1 MRFMKKIKSESIS
14 KGQISDKM
22 NSKSNK
28 KGSKR
33 TNAYFISGAVIT
45 IAFVVLMFAGLIH
58 TPYDP
63 NAMSGAEKFSSPS
76 LSHIM
81 GTDNFGRDIFSRVL
95 KGISMTGLVAVST
108 VAIGGSIGTIVGAI
122 TGYYGGIV
130 DEIVMRINDALN
142 GFPSILVAL
151 IIVSIIGPGKYNVIL
166 ALGILF
172 IPSFARIVRSEYIS
186 LKERDFVKS
195 ARLMGAGNI
204 RIIFRHIFPNI
215 RSTLFVT
222 ITIGFN
228 NAVLAEAGL
237 SYLGIGIQPPDA
249 SLGSMLS
256 DAQSYLFTAPWYAI
270 MPGMT
275 IVLFVLGFSLLAEG
289 IRIKAEGEND

>member
-1 MRFMKKIKSESIS
+1 MKIKRKSRVGTQKRRSIYLTA
-14 KGQISDKM
+14 GV
-22 NSKSNK
+22 
-28 KGSKR
+28 
-33 TNAYFISGAVIT
+33 VIT
-45 IAFVVLMFAGLIH
+45 AVFAVLMFIGFIH
-58 TPYDP
+58 TPYSP
-63 NAMSGAEKFSSPS
+63 NAMNASEKFMAPSP
-76 LSHIM
+76 SHIM

-108 VAIGGSIGTIVGAI
+108 VAIGGGIGTVIGAV

-130 DEIVMRINDALN
+130 DEVIMRINDALN
-142 GFPSILVAL
+142 GFPSILLAL
-151 IIVSIIGPGKYNVIL
+151 VIVSIAGPGKYNVIM

-195 ARLMGAGNI
+195 ARLMGAGNL
-204 RIIFRHIFPNI
+204 RIIFRHIFPNVLP
-215 RSTLFVT
+215 TLFVT

-256 DAQSYLFTAPWYAI
+256 DAQSFLFTAPWYAV

-275 IVLFVLGFSLLAEG
+275 IVLVVLGFSLLAEG
-289 IRIKAEGEND
+289 IREKMSDEEI

>member
-1 MRFMKKIKSESIS
+1 MKIKRKSRVGTQKRRSIYLTA
-14 KGQISDKM
+14 GV
-22 NSKSNK
+22 
-28 KGSKR
+28 
-33 TNAYFISGAVIT
+33 VIT
-45 IAFVVLMFAGLIH
+45 AVFAVLMFIGFIH
-58 TPYDP
+58 TPYSP
-63 NAMSGAEKFSSPS
+63 NAMNASEKFMAPSP
-76 LSHIM
+76 SHIM

-108 VAIGGSIGTIVGAI
+108 VAIGGGIGTVIGAV

-130 DEIVMRINDALN
+130 DEVIMRINDALN
-142 GFPSILVAL
+142 GFPSILLAL
-151 IIVSIIGPGKYNVIL
+151 VIVSIAGPGKYNVIM

-195 ARLMGAGNI
+195 ARLMGAGNL
-204 RIIFRHIFPNI
+204 RIIFRHIFPNVLP
-215 RSTLFVT
+215 TLFVT

-256 DAQSYLFTAPWYAI
+256 DAQSFLFTAPWYAV
-270 MPGMT
+270 MPGVT

-289 IRIKAEGEND
+289 IREKMSDEEI

>member
-1 MRFMKKIKSESIS
+1 MRFMKK
-14 KGQISDKM
+14 
-22 NSKSNK
+22 NK
-28 KGSKR
+28 H
-33 TNAYFISGAVIT
+33 TNAYFISGAAIT
-45 IAFVVLMFAGLIH
+45 VLFIILMLIGLIH

-63 NAMSGAEKFSSPS
+63 NAMNGAEKLSSPS
-76 LSHIM
+76 FSHIM

-108 VAIGGSIGTIVGAI
+108 VAIGGSIGTITGAV
-122 TGYYGGIV
+122 TGYYGGLV

-142 GFPSILVAL
+142 GFPSILIAL

-195 ARLMGAGNI
+195 ARLMGAGNM

-222 ITIGFN
+222 ATIGFN

-289 IRIKAEGEND
+289 IRIEAEREQN

>member
-1 MRFMKKIKSESIS
+1 MRFMKK
-14 KGQISDKM
+14 
-22 NSKSNK
+22 NK
-28 KGSKR
+28 H
-33 TNAYFISGAVIT
+33 TNAYFISGAAIT
-45 IAFVVLMFAGLIH
+45 VLFIILMLIGLIH

-63 NAMSGAEKFSSPS
+63 NAMNGAEKLSSPS
-76 LSHIM
+76 FSHIM

-108 VAIGGSIGTIVGAI
+108 VAIGGSIGTITGAV
-122 TGYYGGIV
+122 TGYYGGLV

-142 GFPSILVAL
+142 GFPSILIAL

-195 ARLMGAGNI
+195 ARLMGAGNM

-222 ITIGFN
+222 VTIGFN

-275 IVLFVLGFSLLAEG
+275 IVFFVLGFSLLAEG
-289 IRIKAEGEND
+289 IRIEAEREQN

>member
-1 MRFMKKIKSESIS
+1 MRRMKIKRKSRVGTQNRRSIYLTA
-14 KGQISDKM
+14 GVMI
-22 NSKSNK
+22 
-28 KGSKR
+28 
-33 TNAYFISGAVIT
+33 TAVF
-45 IAFVVLMFAGLIH
+45 AVLMLIGFIH
-58 TPYDP
+58 TPYSP
-63 NAMSGAEKFSSPS
+63 NAMNASEKFMAPS
-76 LSHIM
+76 RSHIM

-108 VAIGGSIGTIVGAI
+108 VAIGGSIGTVIGAV

-130 DEIVMRINDALN
+130 DEVIMRINDALN
-142 GFPSILVAL
+142 GFPSILLAL
-151 IIVSIIGPGKYNVIL
+151 VIVSIAGPGKYNVIM

-195 ARLMGAGNI
+195 ARLMGAGNL
-204 RIIFRHIFPNI
+204 RMIFRHIFPNVLP
-215 RSTLFVT
+215 TLFVT

-256 DAQSYLFTAPWYAI
+256 DAQSFLFTAPWYAV

-289 IRIKAEGEND
+289 IREKMSDEEI

>member
-1 MRFMKKIKSESIS
+1 MKIKRKSRVGTQKRRSIYLTA
-14 KGQISDKM
+14 GV
-22 NSKSNK
+22 
-28 KGSKR
+28 
-33 TNAYFISGAVIT
+33 VIT
-45 IAFVVLMFAGLIH
+45 AVFAVLMFIGFIH
-58 TPYDP
+58 TPYSP
-63 NAMSGAEKFSSPS
+63 NAMNASEKFMAPSP
-76 LSHIM
+76 SHIM

-108 VAIGGSIGTIVGAI
+108 VAIGGGIGTVIGAV

-130 DEIVMRINDALN
+130 DEVIMRINDALN
-142 GFPSILVAL
+142 GFPSILLAL
-151 IIVSIIGPGKYNVIL
+151 VIVSIAGPGKYTVIM
-166 ALGILF
+166 ALGVLF

-195 ARLMGAGNI
+195 ARLMGAGNL
-204 RIIFRHIFPNI
+204 RIIFRHIFPNVLP
-215 RSTLFVT
+215 TLFVT

-256 DAQSYLFTAPWYAI
+256 DAQSFLFTAPWYAV

-289 IRIKAEGEND
+289 IREKMSDEEI

>member
-1 MRFMKKIKSESIS
+1 MKIKRKPRVGTQNRRSIYLTA
-14 KGQISDKM
+14 GVMI
-22 NSKSNK
+22 
-28 KGSKR
+28 
-33 TNAYFISGAVIT
+33 TAVF
-45 IAFVVLMFAGLIH
+45 AVLMLIGFIH
-58 TPYDP
+58 TPYSP
-63 NAMSGAEKFSSPS
+63 NAMNASEKFMAPS
-76 LSHIM
+76 RSHIM

-108 VAIGGSIGTIVGAI
+108 VAIGGSIGTVIGAV

-130 DEIVMRINDALN
+130 DEVIMRINDALN
-142 GFPSILVAL
+142 GFPSILLAL
-151 IIVSIIGPGKYNVIL
+151 VIVSIAGPGKYNVIM

-195 ARLMGAGNI
+195 ARLMGAGNL
-204 RIIFRHIFPNI
+204 RIIFRHIFPNVLP
-215 RSTLFVT
+215 TLFVT

-256 DAQSYLFTAPWYAI
+256 DAQSFLFTAPWYAV

-289 IRIKAEGEND
+289 IREKMSDEEI

>member
-1 MRFMKKIKSESIS
+1 MKIKRKPRVGTQNRRSIYLTA
-14 KGQISDKM
+14 GVMI
-22 NSKSNK
+22 
-28 KGSKR
+28 
-33 TNAYFISGAVIT
+33 TAVF
-45 IAFVVLMFAGLIH
+45 AVLMLIGFIH
-58 TPYDP
+58 TPYSP
-63 NAMSGAEKFSSPS
+63 NAMNASEKFMAPS
-76 LSHIM
+76 RSHIM

-108 VAIGGSIGTIVGAI
+108 VAIGGSIGTVIGAV

-130 DEIVMRINDALN
+130 DEVIMRINDALN
-142 GFPSILVAL
+142 GFPSILLAL
-151 IIVSIIGPGKYNVIL
+151 VIVSIAGPGKYNVIM

-195 ARLMGAGNI
+195 ARLMGAGNL
-204 RIIFRHIFPNI
+204 RIIFRHIFPNVLP
-215 RSTLFVT
+215 TLFVT

-256 DAQSYLFTAPWYAI
+256 DAQSFLFTAPWYAV

-289 IRIKAEGEND
+289 IREKMSDDEI

>member
-1 MRFMKKIKSESIS
+1 MRRMKIKRKSRVGTQKRRSIYLTA
-14 KGQISDKM
+14 GV
-22 NSKSNK
+22 
-28 KGSKR
+28 
-33 TNAYFISGAVIT
+33 VIT
-45 IAFVVLMFAGLIH
+45 AVFAVLMFIGFIH
-58 TPYDP
+58 TPYSP
-63 NAMSGAEKFSSPS
+63 NVMNASEKFMAPSP
-76 LSHIM
+76 SHIM

-108 VAIGGSIGTIVGAI
+108 VAIGGGIGTVIGAV

-130 DEIVMRINDALN
+130 DEVIMRINDALN
-142 GFPSILVAL
+142 GFPSILLAL
-151 IIVSIIGPGKYNVIL
+151 VIVSIAGPGKYNVIM

-195 ARLMGAGNI
+195 ARLMGAGNL
-204 RIIFRHIFPNI
+204 RIIFRHIFPNVLP
-215 RSTLFVT
+215 TLFVT

-256 DAQSYLFTAPWYAI
+256 DAQSFLFTAPWYAV

-289 IRIKAEGEND
+289 IREKMSDEEI

>member
-1 MRFMKKIKSESIS
+1 MKKSILKSESRT
-14 KGQISDKM
+14 KGQISGRMKRKSNSR
-22 NSKSNK
+22 NSKK
-28 KGSKR
+28 

-45 IAFVVLMFAGLIH
+45 IVFVILMLIGLIH

-63 NAMSGAEKFSSPS
+63 NAMSGAEKFASPS

-95 KGISMTGLVAVST
+95 KGISMTGLVAVTT

-130 DEIVMRINDALN
+130 DEVVMRINDALN
-142 GFPSILVAL
+142 GFPSILIAL

-195 ARLMGAGNI
+195 ARLMGAGDM
-204 RIIFRHIFPNI
+204 RIIFRHIFPNA

>member
-1 MRFMKKIKSESIS
+1 MRRMKIKRKSRVGTQKRRSIYLTA
-14 KGQISDKM
+14 GV
-22 NSKSNK
+22 
-28 KGSKR
+28 
-33 TNAYFISGAVIT
+33 VIT
-45 IAFVVLMFAGLIH
+45 AVFAVLMFIGFIH
-58 TPYDP
+58 TPYSP
-63 NAMSGAEKFSSPS
+63 NAMNASEKFMAPSP
-76 LSHIM
+76 SHIM

-95 KGISMTGLVAVST
+95 KGISMTGLAAVST
-108 VAIGGSIGTIVGAI
+108 VAIGGGIGTVIGAV

-130 DEIVMRINDALN
+130 DEVIMRINDALN
-142 GFPSILVAL
+142 GFPSILLAL
-151 IIVSIIGPGKYNVIL
+151 VIVSIAGPGKYNVIM

-195 ARLMGAGNI
+195 ARLMGAGNL
-204 RIIFRHIFPNI
+204 RIIFRHIFPNVLP
-215 RSTLFVT
+215 TLFVT

-256 DAQSYLFTAPWYAI
+256 DAQSFLFTAPWYAV

-289 IRIKAEGEND
+289 IREKMSDEEI

>member
-1 MRFMKKIKSESIS
+1 MRRMKIKRKSRVGTQKRRSIYLTA
-14 KGQISDKM
+14 GV
-22 NSKSNK
+22 
-28 KGSKR
+28 
-33 TNAYFISGAVIT
+33 VIT
-45 IAFVVLMFAGLIH
+45 AVFAVLMFIGFIH
-58 TPYDP
+58 TPYSP
-63 NAMSGAEKFSSPS
+63 NAMNASEKFMAPSP
-76 LSHIM
+76 SHIM

-108 VAIGGSIGTIVGAI
+108 VAIGGGIGTVIGAV

-130 DEIVMRINDALN
+130 DEVIMRINDALN
-142 GFPSILVAL
+142 GFPSILLAL
-151 IIVSIIGPGKYNVIL
+151 VIVSIAGPGKYNVIM

-195 ARLMGAGNI
+195 ARLMGAGNL
-204 RIIFRHIFPNI
+204 RIIFRHIFPNVLP
-215 RSTLFVT
+215 TLFVT

-256 DAQSYLFTAPWYAI
+256 DAQSFLFTAPWYAV

-289 IRIKAEGEND
+289 IREKMSDEEIE

>member
-1 MRFMKKIKSESIS
+1 MRRMKIKRKSRVGTQKRRSIYLTA
-14 KGQISDKM
+14 GV
-22 NSKSNK
+22 
-28 KGSKR
+28 
-33 TNAYFISGAVIT
+33 VIT
-45 IAFVVLMFAGLIH
+45 AVFAVLMFIGFIH
-58 TPYDP
+58 TPYSP
-63 NAMSGAEKFSSPS
+63 NAMNASEKFMSPS
-76 LSHIM
+76 SSHIM

-108 VAIGGSIGTIVGAI
+108 VAIGGGIGTVIGAV

-130 DEIVMRINDALN
+130 DEVIMRINDALN
-142 GFPSILVAL
+142 GFPSILLAL
-151 IIVSIIGPGKYNVIL
+151 VIVSIAGPGKYNVIM

-195 ARLMGAGNI
+195 ARLMGAGNL
-204 RIIFRHIFPNI
+204 RIIFRHIFPNVLP
-215 RSTLFVT
+215 TLFVT

-256 DAQSYLFTAPWYAI
+256 DAQSFLFTAPWYAV

-289 IRIKAEGEND
+289 IREKMSDEEI

>member
-1 MRFMKKIKSESIS
+1 MRRMKIKRKSRVGTQNRRSIYLTA
-14 KGQISDKM
+14 GVMI
-22 NSKSNK
+22 
-28 KGSKR
+28 
-33 TNAYFISGAVIT
+33 TAVF
-45 IAFVVLMFAGLIH
+45 AVLMLIGFIH
-58 TPYDP
+58 TPYSP
-63 NAMSGAEKFSSPS
+63 NAMNASEKFMAPS
-76 LSHIM
+76 RSHIM

-108 VAIGGSIGTIVGAI
+108 VAIGGSIGTVIGAV

-130 DEIVMRINDALN
+130 DEVIMRINDALN
-142 GFPSILVAL
+142 GFPSILLAL
-151 IIVSIIGPGKYNVIL
+151 VIVSIAGPGKYNVIM

-195 ARLMGAGNI
+195 ARLMGAGNL
-204 RIIFRHIFPNI
+204 RIIFRHIFPNVLP
-215 RSTLFVT
+215 TLFVT

-256 DAQSYLFTAPWYAI
+256 DAQSFLFTAPWYAV

-275 IVLFVLGFSLLAEG
+275 IVLFVVGFSLLAEG
-289 IRIKAEGEND
+289 IREKMSDEEI

>member
-1 MRFMKKIKSESIS
+1 MKNRTKAR
-14 KGQISDKM
+14 KGTQR
-22 NSKSNK
+22 K
-28 KGSKR
+28 KNIYLVTG
-33 TNAYFISGAVIT
+33 GALT
-45 IAFVVLMFAGLIH
+45 AAFAILMFIGFIH

-63 NAMSGAEKFSSPS
+63 NAMNASEKFMAPC
-76 LSHIM
+76 LKHIM

-108 VAIGGSIGTIVGAI
+108 VAIGGSIGIIIGAI

-142 GFPSILVAL
+142 GFPSILLAL
-151 IIVSIIGPGKYNVIL
+151 VIVSIAGPGKYNVII

-172 IPSFARIVRSEYIS
+172 IPSFARIARSEYIS

-195 ARLMGAGNI
+195 AGLMGAGSL

-215 RSTLFVT
+215 LPTLFVT
-222 ITIGFN
+222 VTIGFN

-256 DAQSYLFTAPWYAI
+256 DAQSYLFTAPWYAV

-289 IRIKAEGEND
+289 IRVKTADEEI

>member
-1 MRFMKKIKSESIS
+1 MRRMKIKRKSRVGTQKRRSIYLTA
-14 KGQISDKM
+14 GV
-22 NSKSNK
+22 
-28 KGSKR
+28 
-33 TNAYFISGAVIT
+33 VIT
-45 IAFVVLMFAGLIH
+45 AVFAVLMFIGFIH
-58 TPYDP
+58 TPYSP
-63 NAMSGAEKFSSPS
+63 NAMNASEKFMAPSP
-76 LSHIM
+76 SHIM

-108 VAIGGSIGTIVGAI
+108 VAIGGGIGTVIGAV

-130 DEIVMRINDALN
+130 DEVIMRINDALN
-142 GFPSILVAL
+142 GFPSILLAL
-151 IIVSIIGPGKYNVIL
+151 VIVSIAGPGKYNVIM
-166 ALGILF
+166 ALGVLF

-195 ARLMGAGNI
+195 ARLMGAGNL
-204 RIIFRHIFPNI
+204 RIIFRHIFPNVLP
-215 RSTLFVT
+215 TLFVT

-256 DAQSYLFTAPWYAI
+256 DAQSFLFTAPWYAV

-289 IRIKAEGEND
+289 IREKMSDEEI

>member
-1 MRFMKKIKSESIS
+1 MRRMKIKRKSRVGTQKRRSIYLTA
-14 KGQISDKM
+14 GV
-22 NSKSNK
+22 
-28 KGSKR
+28 
-33 TNAYFISGAVIT
+33 VIT
-45 IAFVVLMFAGLIH
+45 AVFAVLMFIGFIH
-58 TPYDP
+58 TPYSP
-63 NAMSGAEKFSSPS
+63 NAMNASEKFMAPSS
-76 LSHIM
+76 SHIM

-108 VAIGGSIGTIVGAI
+108 VAIGGGIGTVIGAV

-130 DEIVMRINDALN
+130 DEVIMRINDALN
-142 GFPSILVAL
+142 GFPSILLAL
-151 IIVSIIGPGKYNVIL
+151 VIVSIAGPGKYNVIM

-195 ARLMGAGNI
+195 ARLMGAGNM
-204 RIIFRHIFPNI
+204 RIIFRHIFPNVLP
-215 RSTLFVT
+215 TLFVT

-256 DAQSYLFTAPWYAI
+256 DAQSFLFTAPWYAV
-270 MPGMT
+270 MPGVT

-289 IRIKAEGEND
+289 IREKMSDEEI

>member
-1 MRFMKKIKSESIS
+1 MRRMKIKRKSRVGTQKRRSIYLTA
-14 KGQISDKM
+14 GV
-22 NSKSNK
+22 
-28 KGSKR
+28 
-33 TNAYFISGAVIT
+33 VIT
-45 IAFVVLMFAGLIH
+45 AVFVVLMFIGFIH
-58 TPYDP
+58 TPYSP
-63 NAMSGAEKFSSPS
+63 NAMNASEKFMAPSP
-76 LSHIM
+76 SHIM

-108 VAIGGSIGTIVGAI
+108 VAIGGGIGTVIGAV

-130 DEIVMRINDALN
+130 DEVIMRINDALN
-142 GFPSILVAL
+142 GFPGILLAL
-151 IIVSIIGPGKYNVIL
+151 VIVSIAGPGKYNVIM

-195 ARLMGAGNI
+195 ARLMGAGNL
-204 RIIFRHIFPNI
+204 RIIFRHIFPNVLP
-215 RSTLFVT
+215 TLFVT

-256 DAQSYLFTAPWYAI
+256 DAQSFLFTAPWYAV

-289 IRIKAEGEND
+289 IREKMSDEEI

>member
-1 MRFMKKIKSESIS
+1 MRRMKIKRKSRVGTQKRRSIYLTA
-14 KGQISDKM
+14 GV
-22 NSKSNK
+22 
-28 KGSKR
+28 
-33 TNAYFISGAVIT
+33 VIT
-45 IAFVVLMFAGLIH
+45 AVFAVLMLIGFIH
-58 TPYDP
+58 TPYSP
-63 NAMSGAEKFSSPS
+63 NAMNASEKFMAPSP
-76 LSHIM
+76 SHIM

-108 VAIGGSIGTIVGAI
+108 VAIGGGIGTVIGAV

-130 DEIVMRINDALN
+130 DEVIMRINDALN
-142 GFPSILVAL
+142 GFPSILLAL
-151 IIVSIIGPGKYNVIL
+151 VIVSIAGPGKYNVIM

-195 ARLMGAGNI
+195 ARLMGAGNL
-204 RIIFRHIFPNI
+204 RIIFRHIFPNVLP
-215 RSTLFVT
+215 TLFVT

-256 DAQSYLFTAPWYAI
+256 DAQSFLFTAPWYAV
-270 MPGMT
+270 MPGVT

-289 IRIKAEGEND
+289 IREKMSDEEI

>member
-1 MRFMKKIKSESIS
+1 MRRMKIKRKSRVGTQNRRSIYLTA
-14 KGQISDKM
+14 GVMI
-22 NSKSNK
+22 
-28 KGSKR
+28 
-33 TNAYFISGAVIT
+33 TAVF
-45 IAFVVLMFAGLIH
+45 AVLMLIGFIH
-58 TPYDP
+58 TPYSP
-63 NAMSGAEKFSSPS
+63 NAMNASEKFMAPS
-76 LSHIM
+76 RSHIM

-108 VAIGGSIGTIVGAI
+108 VAIGGSIGTVIGAV

-130 DEIVMRINDALN
+130 DEVIMRINDALN
-142 GFPSILVAL
+142 GFPSILLAL
-151 IIVSIIGPGKYNVIL
+151 VIVSIAGPGKYNVIM

-195 ARLMGAGNI
+195 ARLMGAGNL

-215 RSTLFVT
+215 LPTLFVT

-256 DAQSYLFTAPWYAI
+256 DAQSFLFTAPWYAV

-289 IRIKAEGEND
+289 IREKMSDEEI

>member
-1 MRFMKKIKSESIS
+1 VRRMKIKRKSRVGTQKRRSIYLTA
-14 KGQISDKM
+14 GV
-22 NSKSNK
+22 
-28 KGSKR
+28 
-33 TNAYFISGAVIT
+33 VIT
-45 IAFVVLMFAGLIH
+45 AVFAVLMFIGFIH
-58 TPYDP
+58 TPYSP
-63 NAMSGAEKFSSPS
+63 NAMNASEKFMAPSP
-76 LSHIM
+76 SHIM

-108 VAIGGSIGTIVGAI
+108 VAIGGGIGTVIGAV

-130 DEIVMRINDALN
+130 DEVIMRINDALN
-142 GFPSILVAL
+142 GFPSILLAL
-151 IIVSIIGPGKYNVIL
+151 VIVSIAGPGKYNVIM

-195 ARLMGAGNI
+195 ARLMGAGNL

-215 RSTLFVT
+215 LPTLFVT

-256 DAQSYLFTAPWYAI
+256 DAQSFLFTAPWYAV

-289 IRIKAEGEND
+289 IREKMSDEEI

>member
-1 MRFMKKIKSESIS
+1 MKKYISKSIS
-14 KGQISDKM
+14 EGQQR
-22 NSKSNK
+22 NRVK
-28 KGSKR
+28 KGFSKKSKK
-33 TNAYFISGAVIT
+33 TNAYFIAGSAITTVFVI
-45 IAFVVLMFAGLIH
+45 LMLIGLIH

-63 NAMSGAEKFSSPS
+63 NAMNGAEKFLAPS
-76 LSHIM
+76 FSHIM

-95 KGISMTGLVAVST
+95 KGISMTGLVAVTT
-108 VAIGGSIGTIVGAI
+108 VAIGGSIGTVIGAV
-122 TGYYGGIV
+122 TGYYGGAV

-142 GFPSILVAL
+142 GFPSILIAL

-195 ARLMGAGNI
+195 ARLMGAGNM
-204 RIIFRHIFPNI
+204 RIIFMHIFPNV

-222 ITIGFN
+222 VTIGFN

-275 IVLFVLGFSLLAEG
+275 IVIFVLGFSLLAEG
-289 IRIKAEGEND
+289 IRMKTEEEND

>member
-1 MRFMKKIKSESIS
+1 MRRMKIKRKSRVGTQKRRSIYLTA
-14 KGQISDKM
+14 GV
-22 NSKSNK
+22 
-28 KGSKR
+28 
-33 TNAYFISGAVIT
+33 VIT
-45 IAFVVLMFAGLIH
+45 AVFAVLMFIGFIH
-58 TPYDP
+58 TPYSP
-63 NAMSGAEKFSSPS
+63 NAMNASEKFMAPSP
-76 LSHIM
+76 SHIM

-108 VAIGGSIGTIVGAI
+108 VAIGGGIGTVIGAV

-130 DEIVMRINDALN
+130 DEVIMRINDALN
-142 GFPSILVAL
+142 GFPSILLAL
-151 IIVSIIGPGKYNVIL
+151 VIVSIAGPGKYNVIM

-195 ARLMGAGNI
+195 ARLMGSGNL
-204 RIIFRHIFPNI
+204 RIIFRHIFPNVLP
-215 RSTLFVT
+215 TLFVT

-256 DAQSYLFTAPWYAI
+256 DAQSFLFTAPWYAV

-289 IRIKAEGEND
+289 IREKMSDEEI

>member
-1 MRFMKKIKSESIS
+1 MKIKRKSRVGTQNRRSIYLTA
-14 KGQISDKM
+14 GVMI
-22 NSKSNK
+22 
-28 KGSKR
+28 
-33 TNAYFISGAVIT
+33 TAVF
-45 IAFVVLMFAGLIH
+45 AVLMLIGFIH
-58 TPYDP
+58 TPYSP
-63 NAMSGAEKFSSPS
+63 NAMNASEKFMAPS
-76 LSHIM
+76 RSHIM

-108 VAIGGSIGTIVGAI
+108 VAIGGSIGTVIGAV

-130 DEIVMRINDALN
+130 DEVIMRINDALN
-142 GFPSILVAL
+142 GFPSILLAL
-151 IIVSIIGPGKYNVIL
+151 VIVSIAGPGKYNVIM

-195 ARLMGAGNI
+195 ARLMGAGNL
-204 RIIFRHIFPNI
+204 RIIFRHIFPNVLP
-215 RSTLFVT
+215 TLFVT

-237 SYLGIGIQPPDA
+237 SYLRIGIQPPDA

-256 DAQSYLFTAPWYAI
+256 DAQSFLFTAPWYAV

-289 IRIKAEGEND
+289 IREKMSDEEI

>member
-1 MRFMKKIKSESIS
+1 MRRMKIKRKSRMGTQKRRSIYLTA
-14 KGQISDKM
+14 GVMI
-22 NSKSNK
+22 
-28 KGSKR
+28 
-33 TNAYFISGAVIT
+33 TAVF
-45 IAFVVLMFAGLIH
+45 AVLMLIGFIH
-58 TPYDP
+58 TPYSP
-63 NAMSGAEKFSSPS
+63 NAMNASEKFMAPSS
-76 LSHIM
+76 SHIM

-108 VAIGGSIGTIVGAI
+108 VAIGGGIGTVIGAV

-130 DEIVMRINDALN
+130 DEVIMRINDALN
-142 GFPSILVAL
+142 GFPSILLAL
-151 IIVSIIGPGKYNVIL
+151 VIVSIAGPGKYNVIM

-195 ARLMGAGNI
+195 ARLMGAGNL
-204 RIIFRHIFPNI
+204 RIIFRHIFPNVLP
-215 RSTLFVT
+215 TLFVT

-256 DAQSYLFTAPWYAI
+256 DAQSFLFTAPWYAV

-289 IRIKAEGEND
+289 IREKMSDEEI

>member
-1 MRFMKKIKSESIS
+1 MRFMKK
-14 KGQISDKM
+14 
-22 NSKSNK
+22 NK
-28 KGSKR
+28 H
-33 TNAYFISGAVIT
+33 TNAYFISGAAIT
-45 IAFVVLMFAGLIH
+45 VLFIILMLIGLIH

-63 NAMSGAEKFSSPS
+63 NAMNGAEKFSSPS
-76 LSHIM
+76 FSHIM

-108 VAIGGSIGTIVGAI
+108 VAIGGSIGTITGAV
-122 TGYYGGIV
+122 TGYYGGLV
-130 DEIVMRINDALN
+130 DEIVMRIN
-142 GFPSILVAL
+142 
-151 IIVSIIGPGKYNVIL
+151 

-195 ARLMGAGNI
+195 ARLMGAGNM

-222 ITIGFN
+222 ATIGFN

-289 IRIKAEGEND
+289 IRIEAEREQN

>member
-1 MRFMKKIKSESIS
+1 MKIKRKSRMGTQKRRSIYLTA
-14 KGQISDKM
+14 GVMI
-22 NSKSNK
+22 
-28 KGSKR
+28 
-33 TNAYFISGAVIT
+33 TAVF
-45 IAFVVLMFAGLIH
+45 AVLMLIGFIH
-58 TPYDP
+58 TPYSP
-63 NAMSGAEKFSSPS
+63 NAMNASEKFMAPSS
-76 LSHIM
+76 SHIM

-108 VAIGGSIGTIVGAI
+108 VAIGGGIGTVIGAV

-130 DEIVMRINDALN
+130 DEVIMRINDALN
-142 GFPSILVAL
+142 GFPSILLAL
-151 IIVSIIGPGKYNVIL
+151 VIVSIAGPGKYNVIM

-195 ARLMGAGNI
+195 ARLMGAGNL
-204 RIIFRHIFPNI
+204 RIIFRHIFPNVLP
-215 RSTLFVT
+215 TLFVT

-256 DAQSYLFTAPWYAI
+256 DAQSFLFTAPWYAV

-289 IRIKAEGEND
+289 IREKMSDEEI

>member
-1 MRFMKKIKSESIS
+1 M
-14 KGQISDKM
+14 
-22 NSKSNK
+22 
-28 KGSKR
+28 
-33 TNAYFISGAVIT
+33 
-45 IAFVVLMFAGLIH
+45 
-58 TPYDP
+58 
-63 NAMSGAEKFSSPS
+63 
-76 LSHIM
+76 
-81 GTDNFGRDIFSRVL
+81 
-95 KGISMTGLVAVST
+95 
-108 VAIGGSIGTIVGAI
+108 
-122 TGYYGGIV
+122 
-130 DEIVMRINDALN
+130 
-142 GFPSILVAL
+142 
-151 IIVSIIGPGKYNVIL
+151 SIIGPGKYNVIL

-195 ARLMGAGNI
+195 ARLMGAGNM

-222 ITIGFN
+222 ATIGFN

-289 IRIKAEGEND
+289 IRIEAEREQN

>member
-1 MRFMKKIKSESIS
+1 MRFMKK
-14 KGQISDKM
+14 
-22 NSKSNK
+22 NK
-28 KGSKR
+28 H
-33 TNAYFISGAVIT
+33 TNAYFISGAAIT
-45 IAFVVLMFAGLIH
+45 VLFIILMLIGLIH

-63 NAMSGAEKFSSPS
+63 NAMNGAEKFSSPS
-76 LSHIM
+76 FSHIM
-81 GTDNFGRDIFSRVL
+81 GTDNFGRDIFSR
-95 KGISMTGLVAVST
+95 
-108 VAIGGSIGTIVGAI
+108 
-122 TGYYGGIV
+122 
-130 DEIVMRINDALN
+130 
-142 GFPSILVAL
+142 
-151 IIVSIIGPGKYNVIL
+151 

-195 ARLMGAGNI
+195 ARLMGAGNM

-222 ITIGFN
+222 VTIGFN

-289 IRIKAEGEND
+289 IRIEAEREQN

>member
-1 MRFMKKIKSESIS
+1 MRRMKIKRKSRVGTQKRRSIYLTA
-14 KGQISDKM
+14 GV
-22 NSKSNK
+22 
-28 KGSKR
+28 
-33 TNAYFISGAVIT
+33 VIT
-45 IAFVVLMFAGLIH
+45 AVFAVLMFIGFIH
-58 TPYDP
+58 TPYSP
-63 NAMSGAEKFSSPS
+63 NAMNASEKFMAPSP
-76 LSHIM
+76 SHIM

-108 VAIGGSIGTIVGAI
+108 VAIGGGIGTVIGAV

-130 DEIVMRINDALN
+130 DEVIMRINDALN
-142 GFPSILVAL
+142 GFPSILLAL
-151 IIVSIIGPGKYNVIL
+151 VIVSIAGPGKYNVIM

-195 ARLMGAGNI
+195 ARLMGAGNL

-215 RSTLFVT
+215 LPTLFVT

-256 DAQSYLFTAPWYAI
+256 DAQSFLFTAPWYAV

-289 IRIKAEGEND
+289 IREKMSDEEI

>member
-1 MRFMKKIKSESIS
+1 MRRMKIKRKSRVGTQNRRSIYLTA
-14 KGQISDKM
+14 GVMI
-22 NSKSNK
+22 
-28 KGSKR
+28 
-33 TNAYFISGAVIT
+33 TAVF
-45 IAFVVLMFAGLIH
+45 AVLMLIGFIH
-58 TPYDP
+58 TPYSP
-63 NAMSGAEKFSSPS
+63 NAMNASEKFMAPS
-76 LSHIM
+76 RSHIM

-95 KGISMTGLVAVST
+95 KGISMTVLVAVST
-108 VAIGGSIGTIVGAI
+108 VAIGGSIGTVIGAV

-130 DEIVMRINDALN
+130 DEVIMRINDALN
-142 GFPSILVAL
+142 GFPSILLAL
-151 IIVSIIGPGKYNVIL
+151 VIVSIAGPGKYNVIM

-195 ARLMGAGNI
+195 ARLMGAGNL
-204 RIIFRHIFPNI
+204 RIIFRHIFPNVLP
-215 RSTLFVT
+215 TLFVT

-256 DAQSYLFTAPWYAI
+256 DAQSFLFTAPWYAV

-289 IRIKAEGEND
+289 IREKMSDEEI

>member
-1 MRFMKKIKSESIS
+1 MRFMKKSIS
-14 KGQISDKM
+14 K
-22 NSKSNK
+22 SKSEKNSDGK
-28 KGSKR
+28 VHKR
-33 TNAYFISGAVIT
+33 VNAYLIAGAAITAVFVI
-45 IAFVVLMFAGLIH
+45 LMLIGLIH

-76 LSHIM
+76 FSHIM

-95 KGISMTGLVAVST
+95 KGISMTGLVAVTT
-108 VAIGGSIGTIVGAI
+108 VAIGGSIGTVIGAV
-122 TGYYGGIV
+122 TGYYGGVI
-130 DEIVMRINDALN
+130 DELVMRINDALN
-142 GFPSILVAL
+142 GFPSILIAL

-195 ARLMGAGNI
+195 ARLMGAGNM

-215 RSTLFVT
+215 RSTLLVT
-222 ITIGFN
+222 VTIGFN

-289 IRIKAEGEND
+289 IRIEADKERG

>member
-1 MRFMKKIKSESIS
+1 MKIKRKSRMGTQKRRSIYLTA
-14 KGQISDKM
+14 GV
-22 NSKSNK
+22 
-28 KGSKR
+28 
-33 TNAYFISGAVIT
+33 VIT
-45 IAFVVLMFAGLIH
+45 AVFAVLMLIGFIH
-58 TPYDP
+58 TPYSP
-63 NAMSGAEKFSSPS
+63 NAMNASEKFMAPSP
-76 LSHIM
+76 SHIM

-108 VAIGGSIGTIVGAI
+108 VAIGGGIGTVIGAV

-130 DEIVMRINDALN
+130 DEVIMRINDALN
-142 GFPSILVAL
+142 GFPSILLAL
-151 IIVSIIGPGKYNVIL
+151 VIVSIAGPGKYNVIM

-195 ARLMGAGNI
+195 ARLMGAGNL
-204 RIIFRHIFPNI
+204 RIIFRHIFPNVLP
-215 RSTLFVT
+215 TLFVT

-256 DAQSYLFTAPWYAI
+256 DAQSFLFTAPWYAV

-289 IRIKAEGEND
+289 IREKMSDEEI

>member
-1 MRFMKKIKSESIS
+1 MKIKRKSRVGTQKRRSIYLTA
-14 KGQISDKM
+14 GV
-22 NSKSNK
+22 
-28 KGSKR
+28 
-33 TNAYFISGAVIT
+33 VIT
-45 IAFVVLMFAGLIH
+45 AVFAVLMFIGFIH
-58 TPYDP
+58 TPYSP
-63 NAMSGAEKFSSPS
+63 NAMNASEKFMAPSP
-76 LSHIM
+76 SHIM

-108 VAIGGSIGTIVGAI
+108 VAIGGGIGTVIGAV

-130 DEIVMRINDALN
+130 DEVIMRINDALN
-142 GFPSILVAL
+142 GFPSILLAL
-151 IIVSIIGPGKYNVIL
+151 VIVSIAGPGKYNVIM

-195 ARLMGAGNI
+195 ARLMGAGNL

-215 RSTLFVT
+215 LPTLFVT

-256 DAQSYLFTAPWYAI
+256 DAQSFLFTAPWYAV

-289 IRIKAEGEND
+289 IREKMSDEEI

>member
-1 MRFMKKIKSESIS
+1 MRRMKIKRKSRVGTQKRRSIYLTA
-14 KGQISDKM
+14 GV
-22 NSKSNK
+22 
-28 KGSKR
+28 
-33 TNAYFISGAVIT
+33 VIT
-45 IAFVVLMFAGLIH
+45 AVFAVLMFIGFIH
-58 TPYDP
+58 TPYSP
-63 NAMSGAEKFSSPS
+63 NAMNASEKFMAPSP
-76 LSHIM
+76 SHIM

-108 VAIGGSIGTIVGAI
+108 VAIGGGSGTVIGAV

-130 DEIVMRINDALN
+130 DEVIMRINDALN
-142 GFPSILVAL
+142 GFPSILLAL
-151 IIVSIIGPGKYNVIL
+151 VIVSIAGPGKYNVIM

-195 ARLMGAGNI
+195 ARLMGAGNL
-204 RIIFRHIFPNI
+204 RIIFRHIFPNVLP
-215 RSTLFVT
+215 TLFVT

-256 DAQSYLFTAPWYAI
+256 DAQSFLFTAPWYAV

-289 IRIKAEGEND
+289 IREKMSDEEI